1 MPDAARIAQAQ
12 ALEVPLILQ
21 GAKTVD
27 ETGHRE
33 LFKENATTTL
43 VFDNGAVLNL
53 HSKLAVGQTVFIHNQ
68 QNGREI
74 LCKVVEA
81 PPENEP
87 GFTDLEF
94 TTSDPLFWDPTALRT
109 GTPAQNLESAAE
121 QPAATEQPAAPAD
134 DMLAMM
140 SSSTSK
146 INPTNM
152 MAPGQGVPLR
162 EELMP
167 AHEMAPDPSAA
178 PVVPVPDFEPAVT
191 TNSNPTEPTG
201 EQIDA
206 ALKQMSVA
214 AATPDT
220 SAEPENEKDQKHL
233 SALMEREARL
243 AKFAAFKEKQA
254 EKIQRDAA
262 ARDAGKGGA
271 KDAVEGASEIEDASD
286 SKPVWTKVTLL
297 DKLTTGKN
305 ATYVTIGVAALIAV
319 ALFFVWQ
326 AVRGIFIHPADV
338 PVASAPA
345 QPTAAPAPAANPAT
359 PDASPAPAATA
370 SANAPQPIVVPAQK
384 ATAALRVPAEV
395 RRAPNRSDAAADS
408 DAARLRDRKQDAAG
422 ASPMAPAMVLSQPQ
436 PTLPHW
442 AKDMELDGVVT
453 MDVTINE
460 KGNVADTKVLSGPR
474 ALQHEAER
482 ALSLW
487 QFQPA
492 RLGGKPTS
500 SHITLSVEF
509 LPPRPPKRPWE

>member
-152 MAPGQGVPLR
+152 MAPGQG
-162 EELMP
+162 P
-167 AHEMAPDPSAA
+167 A
-178 PVVPVPDFEPAVT
+178 
-191 TNSNPTEPTG
+191 
-201 EQIDA
+201 
-206 ALKQMSVA
+206 
-214 AATPDT
+214 
-220 SAEPENEKDQKHL
+220 
-233 SALMEREARL
+233 
-243 AKFAAFKEKQA
+243 
-254 EKIQRDAA
+254 
-262 ARDAGKGGA
+262 
-271 KDAVEGASEIEDASD
+271 
-286 SKPVWTKVTLL
+286 
-297 DKLTTGKN
+297 
-305 ATYVTIGVAALIAV
+305 
-319 ALFFVWQ
+319 
-326 AVRGIFIHPADV
+326 
-338 PVASAPA
+338 ASARR
-345 QPTAAPAPAANPAT
+345 T
-359 PDASPAPAATA
+359 DA
-370 SANAPQPIVVPAQK
+370 
-384 ATAALRVPAEV
+384 
-395 RRAPNRSDAAADS
+395 RA
-408 DAARLRDRKQDAAG
+408 
-422 ASPMAPAMVLSQPQ
+422 
-436 PTLPHW
+436 
-442 AKDMELDGVVT
+442 
-453 MDVTINE
+453 
-460 KGNVADTKVLSGPR
+460 
-474 ALQHEAER
+474 
-482 ALSLW
+482 
-487 QFQPA
+487 
-492 RLGGKPTS
+492 
-500 SHITLSVEF
+500 
-509 LPPRPPKRPWE
+509 